1 LIYSIERI
9 QGAGSVFFLKCS
21 LPSRNKYSPVIALIT
36 ASPPEVPGKY
46 AAINAL
52 LVFKVSSINIGLP
65 ANSTETIGIYESFAF
80 TALSI
85 AAQNGRAS
93 GRRVRM
99 VSA

>member
-1 LIYSIERI
+1 
-9 QGAGSVFFLKCS
+9 VFFLKCS

-80 TALSI
+80 TALITMRENSSSY
-85 AAQNGRAS
+85 NPRW
-93 GRRVRM
+93 VF
-99 VSA
+99 